1 MADSIVDMHAFAC
14 ALADLARRDPAV
26 RRNLA
31 TAFGVSRDDQPP
43 EAKLVTVAAYAAQHS
58 LGNSTVR
65 RAIREGRLAVQRIG
79 RSVRIPA
86 DAVIANRRPD
96 AVMARAERRLG
107 LSAPPKVP
115 R

>member
-1 MADSIVDMHAFAC
+1 MADSIVDMHALAS

-26 RRNLA
+26 RRNLT
-31 TAFGVSRDDQPP
+31 TALGVSRDEQPA

-65 RAIREGRLAVQRIG
+65 RAIREGRLAHEKIG
-79 RSVRIPA
+79 RLVRIPA

-107 LSAPPKVP
+107 LTAP
-115 R
+115 RRGSR